1 MDTPRPASGHPRLLG
16 IAAALLLLPL
26 AASVGGNPARA
37 DEKPIVVVRD
47 MDFGSLDPAR
57 GYCDTCQIYFNAT
70 YDTLLGLSQ
79 KATFYPKIA
88 TSWEVNA
95 DSTRYTFH
103 LDPRAVFSDGTPIE
117 AKDVKWSFERLHNLK
132 GNPSLIMDGLKT
144 VETPDPHTAVVVLDE
159 PNSEFLADVTATFAG
174 IINSTEAAK
183 HGALSTPEAASKD
196 TAEGAFQAQSMGGGP
211 FILTSFK
218 PNDSV
223 VLERN
228 PHYWRTPA
236 GAAKVIMRQVKDAV
250 SQLQLLQTGEADV
263 STQIDPDTAATIHGG
278 PLVVE
283 SSPSYNFVYVEF
295 LPGGPGPS
303 AGKLSKDVRTALG
316 LAIDYKGTADVTVA
330 GKARYLAAPVPL
342 GFPGIDGIPP
352 PHQDVEL
359 AKKMLAKAGLADGF
373 GIDMSYPTQNVYGVD
388 FATFAQKVQQD
399 LAKVNVKVNL
409 VPQTFS
415 VWVEMAGA
423 GKIGGTFGYWAPD
436 YFGTSDYIKFF
447 GLVPD
452 TFVAKASG
460 LANLPEGLNAKEGE
474 LFKQALAA
482 QGEQAAALF
491 HDASVEMVNDKISI
505 PVFSPDMVIVHTPDV
520 KGVNYNVIANLILPD
535 LHR

>member
-1 MDTPRPASGHPRLLG
+1 MDIPRPAFSQPRVKGL
-16 IAAALLLLPL
+16 AAALLLLPL
-26 AASVGGNPARA
+26 TATVGGSAARSE
-37 DEKPIVVVRD
+37 EKPVVIVRD

-70 YDTLLGLSQ
+70 YDTLVGLSQ
-79 KATFYPKIA
+79 KTTFYPKIA
-88 TSWEVNA
+88 TSWEINA
-95 DSTRYTFH
+95 DNTRFTFP

-117 AKDVKWSFERLHNLK
+117 AKDVKWTFERLHYLK
-132 GNPSLIMDGLKT
+132 ADPSLIMDGLKT
-144 VETPDPHTAVVVLDE
+144 VETPDPHTATVVLDA
-159 PNSEFLADVTATFAG
+159 PNSEFMSDVTATFAG

-183 HGALSTPEAASKD
+183 NGGISTPDAATKD
-196 TAEGAFQAQSMGGGP
+196 TAEAAFQAHSMGGGP
-211 FILTSFK
+211 FILSSFK

-223 VLERN
+223 VLVRN

-236 GAAKVIMRQVKDAV
+236 GVEKVVMRQVKDAV
-250 SQLQLLQTGEADV
+250 SQLQLLQTGEADI

-278 PLVVE
+278 RLVVE
-283 SSPSYNFVYVEF
+283 TSPSYNFVYVQF

-330 GKARYLAAPVPL
+330 GKARFLASPVPL

-352 PHQDVEL
+352 PHQDVDL

-373 GIDMSYPTQNVYGVD
+373 AIDMSYPTQNVYGVD

-409 VPQTFS
+409 VPQTFA
-415 VWVEMAGA
+415 VWQPMNAA

-436 YFGTSDYIKFF
+436 YFGTSDYIKYF
-447 GLVPD
+447 GLIPG
-452 TFVAKASG
+452 TFVGTASG
-460 LANLPEGLNAKEGE
+460 LANLPEGLNAREGE

-482 QGEQAAALF
+482 QGEQSAGLF
-491 HDASVEMVNDKISI
+491 HDAAVEMVNDKISI
-505 PVFSPDMVIVHTPDV
+505 PVFTPDLVIVRSPDV